1 RGAAHWAA
9 SRLWQRVMASF
20 GPEWR
25 NAPRLG
31 WQRYGGLRTRN
42 GAMRLRLL
50 RPTRFA
56 TKSSTYYAAFAY
68 ADGAAVGRN
77 KRSALRRLSAGGV
90 MAGFGAQW
98 RQALSL
104 FLPPPY
110 PPPCPAFSFSCFFS
124 PADALSASF
133 FFFSSAARRR
143 TSAMRRATS
152 V

>member
-90 MAGFGAQW
+90 MAGFRPPMRHAPT
-98 RQALSL
+98 LISPTPHPPSL
-104 FLPPPY
+104 PLLP
-110 PPPCPAFSFSCFFS
+110 FFCS
-124 PADALSASF
+124 L
-133 FFFSSAARRR
+133 R
-143 TSAMRRATS
+143 
-152 V
+152 